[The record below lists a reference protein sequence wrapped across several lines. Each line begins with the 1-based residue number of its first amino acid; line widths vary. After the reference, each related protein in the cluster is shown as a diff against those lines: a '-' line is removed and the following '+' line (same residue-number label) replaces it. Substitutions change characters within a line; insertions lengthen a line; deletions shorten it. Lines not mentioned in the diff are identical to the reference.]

1 MAADLQE
8 ILSTLLDDPAMRPDP
23 EWVASMARSYPAFL
37 IPAALML
44 RRCPDELD
52 SETGAALRARVMLG
66 CPDRTAM
73 ADLAD
78 IAGEDWK
85 GIYPPEPRPQTPS
98 TDNAIDTFLDNYG
111 QSSPEENQLLER
123 LIFNPVPADY
133 FQVPDGNDNPS
144 DDTPLLPPEL
154 NPNNTAPTVEDT
166 QEQLSVPT
174 SPVSRPQPAQS
185 RHIPAEDSLLSESL
199 AKIFIKQRRYE
210 RAYEIISN
218 LSLKFPEKSIY
229 FADQMRFLQ
238 KLIYN
243 QQRIDHNNQ
252 Q

>member
-8 ILSTLLDDPAMRPDP
+8 ILSALLDDPTMRPDP
-23 EWVASMARSYPAFL
+23 EWVASMTRSYPAFL

-44 RRCPDELD
+44 RRCPDSLD
-52 SETGAALRARVMLG
+52 TETGAVLRARVMLG
-66 CPDRTAM
+66 CSDRTAM
-73 ADLAD
+73 ADFAD
-78 IAGEDWK
+78 LAGEDWK
-85 GIYPPEPRPQTPS
+85 DIYPPVPPPQTPS
-98 TDNAIDTFLDNYG
+98 TDSAIDTFLDNYG
-111 QSSPEENQLLER
+111 QSSPQENQLLER

-133 FQVPDGNDNPS
+133 FQVPDDNGNPTDNI
-144 DDTPLLPPEL
+144 PLLPPEL
-154 NPNNTAPTVEDT
+154 DPNNTAPTAENT
-166 QEQLSVPT
+166 QEQLSVPA
-174 SPVSRPQPAQS
+174 SPASRPQTAHN

-243 QQRIDHNNQ
+243 QQHID
-252 Q
+252 